1 VAPSALAFPALPD
14 VQPSRRTN
22 CVAVLEDWVHPP
34 RTPDKIYTT
43 LVPQVDA
50 DGNEVAG
57 VRLPTIAVPVAT
69 HTGWNLYNIPGLEG
83 EFCDREGMCLP
94 FATTKAERLAKG
106 DPRPSLEERYGSH
119 AAYVQRVSE
128 IVRELLQARLLLPED
143 ATRFVDAAARQ
154 DLFKA

>member
-1 VAPSALAFPALPD
+1 
-14 VQPSRRTN
+14 
-22 CVAVLEDWVHPP
+22 VLEDWVHPP
-34 RTPDKIYTT
+34 RIPEKTYTA

-57 VRLPTIAVPVAT
+57 VRLPAIAVPLAT

-83 EFCDREGMCLP
+83 EFSDREGICLP
-94 FATTKAERLAKG
+94 FARTKAERLAKG

-128 IVRELLQARLLLPED
+128 VVRALLQARLLLPDD
-143 ATRFVDAAARQ
+143 ASRFVDAAARQ
-154 DLFKA
+154 DPFQA